1 MKNNVNILA
10 SKKLHIFILV
20 TISLGMLGCAS
31 TGSLSDPLKPKS
43 VVSKSDQSI
52 ATVYFYRS
60 HDFFGL
66 TVFQKMGATV
76 NDGDGADGLHADRDS
91 YMIRKLKPGT
101 HKFTQ
106 GFSEIIVNLEAG
118 RSYFLAS
125 SSKHIFG
132 CLGCSIPT
140 LEFKDEKSFKNY
152 KQGDEQ
158 IRVVKC
164 TAWGCEYATVTQ

>member
-43 VVSKSDQSI
+43 VASKSDQSV
-52 ATVYFYRS
+52 ATVYFYTTRG
-60 HDFFGL
+60 FGFLL
-66 TVFQKMGATV
+66 TSRRLTIVD
-76 NDGDGADGLHADRDS
+76 DGDRADGLHADRDS
-91 YMIRKLKPGT
+91 YMIKKLKPGT

-106 GFSEIIVNLEAG
+106 GFSETIVNLEAG

-125 SSKHIFG
+125 SSTSI
-132 CLGCSIPT
+132 LGNSMPI
-140 LEFKDEKSFKNY
+140 LEFRDEKSFKY
-152 KQGDEQ
+152 YEQGDEQ

-164 TAWGCEYATVTQ
+164 NGRKCEYAKVTQ

>member
-43 VVSKSDQSI
+43 VASTSNQSV
-52 ATVYFYRS
+52 ATVYYYGAFLG
-60 HDFFGL
+60 FGKRV
-66 TVFQKMGATV
+66 TTV
-76 NDGDGADGLHADRDS
+76 NDGDIADGLHAGRNS

-140 LEFKDEKSFKNY
+140 LEFKDEKSFKKY
-152 KQGDEQ
+152 TQGDEQ

-164 TAWGCEYATVTQ
+164 TGWKCYYATVTL